1 MLLSVL
7 TYPDPFLKTVARNVE
22 LFDGE
27 LAQFC
32 EDLAETM
39 YVNDGV
45 GLAAT
50 QVGDDRKIFVV
61 DETGEGKSLLT
72 FVNPLVFPLSMHTV
86 MGKEGCLSI
95 PEKNLLIERH
105 ENIRVTAQDAT
116 GRKFSIDASGYLSR
130 IIQHENDH
138 LRGITML
145 DRISK

>member
-1 MLLSVL
+1 MLSKIAEQVSV
-7 TYPDPFLKTVARNVE
+7 
-22 LFDGE
+22 FDDD
-27 LAQFC
+27 LMKFC

-39 YVNDGV
+39 YVNGGV

-86 MGKEGCLSI
+86 LGREGCLSI
-95 PEKNLLIERH
+95 PEKNLLIERY
-105 ENIRVTAQDAT
+105 ENIRVTAQDVT

-138 LRGITML
+138 LRGMTML
-145 DRISK
+145 DRVSK